1 MSPEPSSGIYA
12 TDGNGNYLRQGGY
25 ATLDLRAAYKI
36 TDRLT
41 ASVNVTNVTD
51 THYLILESPYGGFYG
66 DPRKALF
73 SLRYSM

>member
-1 MSPEPSSGIYA
+1 MSPEP
-12 TDGNGNYLRQGGY
+12 
-25 ATLDLRAAYKI
+25 
-36 TDRLT
+36 
-41 ASVNVTNVTD
+41 NVTD